1 MIGVAK
7 IKARYKSYESRRQ
20 LLAAHEVFLADDR
33 IVTLLPKILGKIFY
47 DSSSKRPIPVNFQP
61 SKSQRKESTS
71 SGTLLI
77 TQLHPPSS
85 NSAVSVATPVHFAH
99 EIERTLSCAQVYLSP
114 SVTSSVRVGLS
125 SFTPGQLTENV
136 KTVVDGIV
144 ERFVTK
150 KWRNVRAIHIKG
162 PNTMALPVWLA
173 DQLWIDEEDVLLEEE
188 VKQRAVN
195 VKLKGS
201 KKHIKKKG
209 NFEDE
214 SQAVTDD
221 AGRKIR
227 KVVDREF
234 SKEMKERREK
244 LQEQKE
250 ELRMAISE
258 GKTPKSEGEYQ
269 AANVDKKRKAEH
281 EDKTETTG
289 QKRRRGKRQLPGGED
304 DADSGARERKGEGGD
319 SIGTR
324 PKSWRS
330 EDGGKAET
338 DGTKQGQDGTDTKRK
353 LKRAKTLS
361 LASASAL

>member
-20 LLAAHEVFLADDR
+20 LLAEHEVFLADDR
-33 IVTLLPKILGKIFY
+33 IITLLPKILGKTFY
-47 DSSSKRPIPVNFQP
+47 DHSSKRPIPVNFQP

-77 TQLHPPSS
+77 TQSHPPGS
-85 NSAVSVATPVHFAH
+85 NSAVSVATPVHFVR

-125 SFTPGQLTENV
+125 SFTPEQLTENV
-136 KTVVDGIV
+136 KTVVEGIV

-173 DQLWIDEEDVLLEEE
+173 EQLWVDEEDVLLEEE

-195 VKLKGS
+195 VNPRGS

-214 SQAVTDD
+214 SKALTDD
-221 AGRKIR
+221 AGKRIR
-227 KVVDREF
+227 KVVDRGF

-244 LQEQKE
+244 LREQKE
-250 ELRMAISE
+250 ELRMAIAE
-258 GKTPKSEGEYQ
+258 GMTPKSEGGDQ
-269 AANVDKKRKAEH
+269 AANGDRKRKAED
-281 EDKTETTG
+281 EEKTKTAG
-289 QKRRRGKRQLPGGED
+289 RKRRRRVKRQLPGGGEA
-304 DADSGARERKGEGGD
+304 ADSGARERKSEGD
-319 SIGTR
+319 DRIETR
-324 PKSWRS
+324 PKSRRS
-330 EDGGKAET
+330 EDGHKAET
-338 DGTKQGQDGTDTKRK
+338 EGTKQRHDGTDTKK
-353 LKRAKTLS
+353 NLKSAKTVS
-361 LASASAL
+361 LAS